1 MEGFRADE
9 ALVGLIALLSIVW
22 IASLL
27 KRAQASGRLPIGRGQ
42 LFRDERPGAFRFLFA
57 LYILAALAMLYIGLD
72 LLFGISAN
80 FDRL

>member
-1 MEGFRADE
+1 MEGLRADE
-9 ALVGLIALLSIVW
+9 ALVGLVALLSVVW

-27 KRAQASGRLPIGRGQ
+27 KRAHASGRLPIGRGQ
-42 LFRDERPGAFRFLFA
+42 VLRDERPGAFRFLFA

>member
-27 KRAQASGRLPIGRGQ
+27 IRARASGRLPIGRGQ
-42 LFRDERPGAFRFLFA
+42 VERDERPGAFRILFA
-57 LYILAALAMLYIGLD
+57 LYILAALVMLYIGLD
-72 LLFGISAN
+72 LLFGIGAF